1 MAVPP
6 SDGSPSLLDSQ
17 PPKRNGFEMATG
29 LINSRTESVKK
40 PASLPFART
49 VRLRSV
55 AEEARAEDEGSMT
68 TTTPV
73 SVRTEVSADAA
84 TSPGAQSP
92 APSASPLPKLGAN
105 SRWGIGKRVAFRFAF
120 AYFALFLFPSP
131 LGIIPGLSKPAAAY
145 ENLQTAAVVWVAKH
159 LLRLNQNIPTATN
172 GSGDRLADYL
182 HILCFVALATIVALV
197 WSIVD
202 RKRPNY
208 DRLFAFLRIW
218 VRYYLACTM
227 MSYGMSKVFR
237 LQFPPNGVWRLTERY
252 GDSSPMGILWAF
264 MGASGPYTIFGGLAE
279 LIPGILLFFRRTT
292 TLGALVLVP
301 VLTNIVLMNLSY
313 DVPVKL
319 YSMNLLLVAVF
330 LLIPEMRRLSN
341 VLLFNRPTERMKIS
355 WTPAPRWIQV
365 ARAIAKVGF
374 IGIALFHY
382 TQRSM
387 NRLSEWSN
395 LLKSP
400 LYGIY
405 EVEEFDK
412 RGEATVSKDD
422 ALKRWR
428 IVSVSSRGLSIRS
441 LDESM
446 QSLRMDHDAA
456 QRTFSSSQE
465 GKKSLLTYSQPDE
478 AHLILDGSY
487 RDEAIKVKLRKLDP
501 SKFLLVNRGFHWI
514 NEVPYNK

>member
-1 MAVPP
+1 
-6 SDGSPSLLDSQ
+6 
-17 PPKRNGFEMATG
+17 
-29 LINSRTESVKK
+29 
-40 PASLPFART
+40 
-49 VRLRSV
+49 
-55 AEEARAEDEGSMT
+55 MT

-73 SVRTEVSADAA
+73 SVRTEVSTDAA
-84 TSPGAQSP
+84 TSRDAQAARANASA
-92 APSASPLPKLGAN
+92 APPTLGA
-105 SRWGIGKRVAFRFAF
+105 SRSWGFGKRVAFRFAF
-120 AYFALFLFPSP
+120 AYFVLILFPSP
-131 LGIIPGLSKPAAAY
+131 LGIIPGLSKLTNVY
-145 ENLQTAAVVWVAKH
+145 ENLQTAAVLWVAKH

-182 HILCFVALATIVALV
+182 HILCFFALATIVALV
-197 WSIVD
+197 WSILD
-202 RKRPNY
+202 RKRSNY
-208 DRLFAFLRIW
+208 DKLFAFLHIW

-237 LQFPPNGVWRLTERY
+237 LQFPPNSAWRLTERY

-264 MGASGPYTIFGGLAE
+264 MGASGPYTIFGGLSE
-279 LIPGILLFFRRTT
+279 LIPGVLLFFRRTT
-292 TLGALVLVP
+292 TLGALVLVA
-301 VLTNIVLMNLSY
+301 VIANIVLMNFSY

-319 YSMNLLLVAVF
+319 YSMNLLLMAVF

-341 VLLFNRPTERMKIS
+341 VLIFNRPTEGMNIS
-355 WTPAPRWIQV
+355 WAPAPRWIQV

-387 NRLSEWSN
+387 NRLSERSD

-405 EVEEFDK
+405 EVEEFNK
-412 RGEATVSKDD
+412 QGEATVSKDD

-428 IVSVSSRGLSIRS
+428 IVSVSSRGLVIRS

-456 QRTFSSSQE
+456 QRTFSSSQAS
-465 GKKSLLTYSQPDE
+465 KKSLLTYSQPDE
-478 AHLILDGSY
+478 AHLILDGSLQ
-487 RDEAIKVKLRKLDP
+487 DEAITVKLRKLDP